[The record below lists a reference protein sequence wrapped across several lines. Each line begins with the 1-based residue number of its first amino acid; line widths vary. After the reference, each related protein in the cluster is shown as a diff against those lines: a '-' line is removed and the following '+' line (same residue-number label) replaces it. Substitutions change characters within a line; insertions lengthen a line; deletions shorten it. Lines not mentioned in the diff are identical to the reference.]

1 MTTQEDPEDDD
12 DDGEFDPKLSEV
24 ARHIVMPS
32 GIVTSMFPK
41 VNKRA
46 KACGI
51 RYDRWQQGLLTL
63 ILGRR
68 ADGTFAASVGGVVL
82 SICRQTG
89 KTFTVS
95 SLVVILCTL
104 IPDLT
109 VIWTA
114 HHNRTNSNTVRPRA
128 HPGTQPRAHRIPR
141 PPGRT
146 DGVRGGNGMQ
156 EITFANGSKIL
167 FGARA
172 QGFARGN
179 DAVDIIVFD
188 EAQILTE
195 QAISDMVPATNTSP
209 NALVLY
215 IGTPPRPADPGE
227 AFTERRRQALAG
239 EDDMLYVEFSA
250 DRDADSDD
258 RAQWRKA
265 NPSFPRRTAKPACCA
280 CNASS
285 ARTAS
290 AARHWASGTRPPPA
304 RPSTPEQWTKAATGT
319 PNIKGLIGYAL
330 DMKPD
335 RSSLAIGGAV
345 NQGRHRAH
353 RTAPLRVHPIKGTQW
368 AVDYIADHWPRT
380 ASVVIDS
387 QSPAMSLLADLKA
400 RHVKVIVTNYSDM
413 GRACGKFLDMLRDG
427 NSPTL
432 PDDKAPA
439 LATAVAN
446 ATHTQHRQI
455 RRRRMEPDGQR
466 HRHKAR
472 SWHARS
478 PSTAPP

>member
-1 MTTQEDPEDDD
+1 MTENS
-12 DDGEFDPKLSEV
+12 DPKLSEV

-68 ADGTFAASVGGVVL
+68 TDGTFAASVGGVVL

-104 IPDLT
+104 IPNLT

-114 HHNRTNSNTVRPRA
+114 HHNRTNSNTFDHVRTLVRNPA
-128 HPGTQPRAHRIPR
+128 LIGYLDHS
-141 PPGRT
+141 GRT

-265 NPSFPRRTAKPACCA
+265 NPSFPRRTSETSMLRMQRQLGKDSFRREALGIWDE
-280 CNASS
+280 
-285 ARTAS
+285 TAHIEL
-290 AARHWASGTRPPPA
+290 RRFE
-304 RPSTPEQWTKAATGT
+304 STQ
-319 PNIKGLIGYAL
+319 
-330 DMKPD
+330 
-335 RSSLAIGGAV
+335 S
-345 NQGRHRAH
+345 
-353 RTAPLRVHPIKGTQW
+353 KGTQW

-380 ASVVIDS
+380 ASVAIDS

-427 NSPTL
+427 KLTHL

-446 ATHTQHRQI
+446 ATTRSI
-455 RRRRMEPDGQR
+455 GKSGAVGWNPMGSDIDISPLVACTLALYGTTITKRDPDRVQEVMIG
-466 HRHKAR
+466 
-472 SWHARS
+472 
-478 PSTAPP
+478 

>member
-1 MTTQEDPEDDD
+1 MTENS
-12 DDGEFDPKLSEV
+12 DPKLSEV

-68 ADGTFAASVGGVVL
+68 TDGTFAASVGGVVL

-104 IPDLT
+104 IPNLT

-114 HHNRTNSNTVRPRA
+114 HHNRTNSNTFDHVRTLVRNPA
-128 HPGTQPRAHRIPR
+128 LIGYLDHS
-141 PPGRT
+141 GRT

-265 NPSFPRRTAKPACCA
+265 SLSFPRRTSETSMLRMQRQLGKDSFRREALGIWDETATIGP
-280 CNASS
+280 ST
-285 ARTAS
+285 RTMDES
-290 AARHWASGTRPPPA
+290 RHRHTQHQRTDRLRARHETRPQLAGHRRRRQP
-304 RPSTPEQWTKAATGT
+304 QDGT
-319 PNIKGLIGYAL
+319 
-330 DMKPD
+330 
-335 RSSLAIGGAV
+335 
-345 NQGRHRAH
+345 AH
-353 RTAPLRVHPIKGTQW
+353 IELRPLRVHPIQSTQW

-380 ASVVIDS
+380 ASVAIDS

-400 RHVKVIVTNYSDM
+400 RHVKVIVTNFSDM
-413 GRACGKFLDMLRDG
+413 GRACMAIPRHAQRRQTHPPAGRPKHRRSPRPWPTPPHAASANPAPSDG
-427 NSPTL
+427 TRW
-432 PDDKAPA
+432 A
-439 LATAVAN
+439 ATS
-446 ATHTQHRQI
+446 TQ
-455 RRRRMEPDGQR
+455 
-466 HRHKAR
+466 AR

>member
-1 MTTQEDPEDDD
+1 MTENS
-12 DDGEFDPKLSEV
+12 DPKLSEV

-114 HHNRTNSNTVRPRA
+114 HHNRTNSNTFDHVRTLVRNPA
-128 HPGTQPRAHRIPR
+128 LIGYLDHS
-141 PPGRT
+141 GRT

-215 IGTPPRPADPGE
+215 IGTPPRRTSETSMLRMQRQLGKDSFRRE
-227 AFTERRRQALAG
+227 ALGIWDETTTSQAI
-239 EDDMLYVEFSA
+239 
-250 DRDADSDD
+250 
-258 RAQWRKA
+258 
-265 NPSFPRRTAKPACCA
+265 N
-280 CNASS
+280 
-285 ARTAS
+285 
-290 AARHWASGTRPPPA
+290 
-304 RPSTPEQWTKAATGT
+304 PEQWAKAATGT

-345 NQGRHRAH
+345 NHRDGTAH
-353 RTAPLRVHPIKGTQW
+353 IELRRFEATQSKGTQW

-380 ASVVIDS
+380 ASVAIDS

-427 NSPTL
+427 KLTHL

-446 ATHTQHRQI
+446 ATTRSI
-455 RRRRMEPDGQR
+455 GKSGAVGWNPMGSDIDISPLVACTLALYGTTITKRDPDRVQEVMIG
-466 HRHKAR
+466 
-472 SWHARS
+472 
-478 PSTAPP
+478 